1 MINEELQEEGSVFIV
16 NRFAEN
22 LKAYRKAEKLS
33 QGALAEL
40 LKLSPQSISKW
51 ERGESYPDIEKL
63 VALSDIF
70 KVSVDCLVGHSNE
83 HKKIMIAVDGGGTK
97 TEFIMFSED
106 GVILE
111 HLKLGGCNPNS
122 VGIEASVEILCR
134 GIDTFLNIC
143 HDVCGIYIGAAG
155 VLLGTGASA
164 LAAYLLSLLP
174 KIKPYSPASLMNSAG
189 LLVGAE
195 NTGDYTKSA
204 IVTAVMCAVCVILSI
219 PVFNKKEI

>member
-1 MINEELQEEGSVFIV
+1 MINEELKEEGSVFIV

-122 VGIEASVEILCR
+122 VGI
-134 GIDTFLNIC
+134 
-143 HDVCGIYIGAAG
+143 
-155 VLLGTGASA
+155 
-164 LAAYLLSLLP
+164 
-174 KIKPYSPASLMNSAG
+174 
-189 LLVGAE
+189 
-195 NTGDYTKSA
+195 
-204 IVTAVMCAVCVILSI
+204 
-219 PVFNKKEI
+219 